1 MSKIRLAI
9 VGKREVV
16 REGVA
21 KLLAVRPDFEIVASV
36 TAGEE
41 AVKQCRN
48 RQPDVILICCSLP
61 EYGGIKSIQ
70 YIHEKLPKSR
80 IILASDFG
88 ASDELMAAV
97 AAGVR
102 AYLSPDISTSNLISA
117 ITLVAEG
124 KLIVSPHMSEKVI
137 TAIESLCRHEGKVR
151 LEEITVLTKRE
162 KVVLSLVKQGLI
174 NKEIATALNISEHT
188 VKVHMQNIMGK
199 MHAHTR
205 QQAVSSFSQEGMLHG
220 IHIN

>member
-1 MSKIRLAI
+1 MSKTRLAI
-9 VGKREVV
+9 VGKREIM
-16 REGVA
+16 REGLT
-21 KLLAVRPDFEIVASV
+21 KLLAVRPDFEIVS
-36 TAGEE
+36 TARTGEE
-41 AVKQCRN
+41 AVKKCRN

-61 EYGGIKSIQ
+61 EHGGIKSIQ

-80 IILASDFG
+80 IILASDSG

-97 AAGVR
+97 TAGVR

-137 TAIESLCRHEGKVR
+137 TTIESLCRHEGKVR

-162 KVVLSLVKQGLI
+162 KAVLSLVKQGLT
-174 NKEIATALNISEHT
+174 NKEVATALNISKHT

-199 MHAHTR
+199 MHTH
-205 QQAVSSFSQEGMLHG
+205 SSAASEQF
-220 IHIN
+220 